1 MHQVLRRSTG
11 NSVSQYLDYTIE
23 EYHQLVGNNDTLR
36 ERFLAHVDYPIND
49 PGQGYV
55 PQELS
60 SHRVELIMS
69 ERGLP
74 TLDYLVQAQGHSAA
88 YLGRNARPLIIDR
101 YTLRGLGLGELDNAL
116 TTHRLW
122 MCLDYFQYT
131 IFMTTG
137 YVCPNLRS
145 YSCARSQILDHVRR
159 HYLEGELEEF
169 ETKMNQ
175 LARITHL
182 SKKDSHYD
190 QEPDNEHTPGHF
202 GNLNF
207 HEKHKG
213 ALHLW
218 CRFFTRG
225 GKAKGQPSENYRIL
239 TDEGLARCF
248 CVGLRFHK
256 CHLKKL
262 SGQNRVTFFNRHY
275 SQYSVATTA
284 LSYLPDRAVQPLSGE
299 EVHGRVLR
307 LRTEEVLDSIAI
319 DYQIDSAEYV
329 KYYSVENLWMQRL
342 RDIYYMIEFLAQ
354 LLRVIYC
361 RRTTWH
367 SRELFLDCSTL
378 WVPRVSNNSDAT
390 ILFQLFVN

>member
-131 IFMTTG
+131 NFMTTG
-137 YVCPNLRS
+137 YLCPNLRS

-169 ETKMNQ
+169 GTKMNQ

-190 QEPDNEHTPGHF
+190 QEPDTEHTTGHF
-202 GNLNF
+202 GNLHF

-218 CRFFTRG
+218 CRVSLEVARQKDNPTRTI
-225 GKAKGQPSENYRIL
+225 ASLPMKG
-239 TDEGLARCF
+239 
-248 CVGLRFHK
+248 
-256 CHLKKL
+256 
-262 SGQNRVTFFNRHY
+262 
-275 SQYSVATTA
+275 
-284 LSYLPDRAVQPLSGE
+284 
-299 EVHGRVLR
+299 
-307 LRTEEVLDSIAI
+307 
-319 DYQIDSAEYV
+319 
-329 KYYSVENLWMQRL
+329 
-342 RDIYYMIEFLAQ
+342 
-354 LLRVIYC
+354 
-361 RRTTWH
+361 
-367 SRELFLDCSTL
+367 
-378 WVPRVSNNSDAT
+378 
-390 ILFQLFVN
+390 